1 MRKKNSKIDAIRT
14 GGQIN
19 FYMEKNNVT
28 IPELA
33 EYLSV
38 SDNAVRN
45 WIRGENLPTTER
57 MYEICKKLDADI
69 KDIMVEIK
77 ENE

>member
-1 MRKKNSKIDAIRT
+1 MKKKFSKIDAIRT
-14 GGQIN
+14 GEQIN
-19 FYMEKNNVT
+19 LCMKKKYVT